1 MSGASLGKPQVES
14 FEAEGRTCLTHP
26 LYPPVPCP
34 CSSPSLEKGTQI
46 WNVILDN
53 SGYWASFG
61 LAHHP
66 GWVSQHKVRRDG
78 VGQAEQGG
86 DKNLWRQTWKSRPSR
101 FNTGLRV
108 HLKANDTAD
117 CPVGIPS
124 LSYLSW
130 QESTMTAISRNS
142 IVYRTLPGQATSQ
155 LALNKDYCC

>member
-1 MSGASLGKPQVES
+1 MERVLGSHRSSRLKQRVEHASHTLS
-14 FEAEGRTCLTHP
+14 TL
-26 LYPPVPCP
+26 LYPVLVLP
-34 CSSPSLEKGTQI
+34 PSLEKGTQI

-66 GWVSQHKVRRDG
+66 GWVSQHKVRREG